1 MASDSA
7 PEALLEQMFKECQAV
22 AATHQKTY
30 TNGLLVVNGMINRLE
45 KALGKATKR
54 PLTLDKSEK
63 LCDSLLDGKP
73 HIKLAREFKEL
84 YGSVQQLGRT
94 IDRNLKRAS
103 DAFENQ
109 TEGVRGQVNSSSST
123 SSSSSSSSSTCKLQ
137 SAAGPSF
144 SSKELARVIIHS
156 LMRRGKFETA
166 DLVARELK
174 LDGSRIVPTA
184 TRKAFEHMHHCRLAL
199 EKKNIVPVLEWTQ
212 QQQELLEKD
221 DSSTTTTTMTMST
234 ACTSSSSEKEGG
246 GNDSRTHLMRS
257 RIRDLKFQ
265 LLRLRYLQLV
275 QEDIRNPTA
284 SSSSSS
290 SSSSQQAQ
298 RNNTPAASHAN
309 GNGSSPSSS
318 SIANSSSP
326 LPSSTATSAMSS
338 KLHVSNGS
346 SNSSSSSS
354 SSSSRCRR
362 RNSSSFSKPIAF
374 ARRWFVEFARDR
386 QRDIERLA
394 GALLFASD
402 IPNSPYR
409 DLYSDEAWQNVM
421 QHFESTFCRAH
432 GFAGRDP
439 LMVATLASD
448 IALPKRAK
456 YTAVVRRS
464 SGTSLLDRK
473 DDALP
478 EINLGKKMQFHS
490 TFVCPIS
497 KILYVACAMVDVV
510 GVTLPYQKELATQ
523 SNPPV
528 LLTCGHAISR
538 DAMLKMTRTRRSN
551 LIKCPTCPVESNVS
565 NVTTMIF

>member
-1 MASDSA
+1 
-7 PEALLEQMFKECQAV
+7 
-22 AATHQKTY
+22 
-30 TNGLLVVNGMINRLE
+30 
-45 KALGKATKR
+45 
-54 PLTLDKSEK
+54 
-63 LCDSLLDGKP
+63 
-73 HIKLAREFKEL
+73 
-84 YGSVQQLGRT
+84 
-94 IDRNLKRAS
+94 
-103 DAFENQ
+103 
-109 TEGVRGQVNSSSST
+109 
-123 SSSSSSSSSTCKLQ
+123 
-137 SAAGPSF
+137 
-144 SSKELARVIIHS
+144 
-156 LMRRGKFETA
+156 MRRGKFETA

-354 SSSSRCRR
+354 SSSRCRR

-497 KILYVACAMVDVV
+497 K
-510 GVTLPYQKELATQ
+510 ELATQ